1 MRVKSVA
8 YVAAIVAGSVAS
20 GAASAATV
28 AVTTTTLNIRSGPG
42 PTYSVVGYIPSN
54 GQATVESCI
63 SGSRWCRVSYR
74 DRSGWAYSE
83 YMRPTGRT
91 VTRQTTTTV
100 VRRPTAPAPLA
111 TPVAPAPVV
120 TEASTEFGVP
130 AIEYS
135 RDETVGAAP
144 VEEDVSESLAAP
156 SDAVIAADQ
165 DTLIPPDAVQSYVVS
180 HPLEPVYLN
189 GEVVVGAGLP
199 NSVMLE
205 PVPNYDYDYAYVNR
219 EPVLVEPDTRRIV
232 YVYR

>member
-8 YVAAIVAGSVAS
+8 YAAAIVAGSVAS

-91 VTRQTTTTV
+91 VTRRTTTTV
-100 VRRPTAPAPLA
+100 VRQPA
-111 TPVAPAPVV
+111 APAPVV
-120 TEASTEFGVP
+120 TEAATEFDVP
-130 AIEYS
+130 AIDYS

-144 VEEDVSESLAAP
+144 VEEDISESLAAP
-156 SDAVIAADQ
+156 SDTVVAADE
-165 DTLIPPDAVQSYVVS
+165 DALIPPDAVRSYVVS

-199 NSVMLE
+199 DSVMLE